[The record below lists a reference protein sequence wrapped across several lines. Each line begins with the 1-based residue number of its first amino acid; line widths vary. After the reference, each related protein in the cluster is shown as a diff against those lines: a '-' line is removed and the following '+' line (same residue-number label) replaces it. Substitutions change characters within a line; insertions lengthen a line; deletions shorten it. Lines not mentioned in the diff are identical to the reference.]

1 MWLHILVSY
10 IHFISIFLLFSTLL
24 LSLITLK
31 EKMVRKSLLLL
42 VKADLSF
49 GIFAITTVATGVL
62 RLFFFGKGVDY
73 YLSNPVFI
81 AKITLFILVGVCSVL
96 PTVHFL
102 KMRKSKEEIIEV
114 ENFKLIQLILKI
126 ELALLLI
133 IPLLGVAVARGI

>member
-49 GIFAITTVATGVL
+49 GIFAITAVATGVL

-81 AKITLFILVGVCSVL
+81 AKITLFILVGICSIL
-96 PTVHFL
+96 PTAHFL